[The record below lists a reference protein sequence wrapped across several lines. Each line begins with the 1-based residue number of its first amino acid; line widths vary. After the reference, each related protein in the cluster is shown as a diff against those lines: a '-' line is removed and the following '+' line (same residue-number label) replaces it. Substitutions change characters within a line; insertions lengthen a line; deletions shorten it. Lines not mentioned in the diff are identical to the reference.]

1 MNPNPPPALSSTA
14 TAAAAAAPTTTTT
27 TAPTPSTTTTTSTTT
42 PTNPTTTATTTNT
55 HTPLRYVRYDG
66 AREDE
71 YVPAMRQ
78 LISKDLSEPY
88 SIYVYRY
95 FLYQWGDLC
104 FMAMDDSASSSAS
117 PASETTA
124 SSSPQQQQQQPRMV
138 GVVVSKLEPHRGG
151 PLRGYIAMLAV
162 KEEYRGRGIATKL
175 ARMAIDAMIERDADE
190 IVLETEIT
198 NTAAIKLY
206 ERLGFLRSKRL
217 HRYYLNGNSAYR
229 LVLYL
234 KEGVGSMRT
243 TLDPY
248 GAGAAP
254 ASGPPYP
261 LPLPGGGGDPSR
273 GVGGGAEMTGA
284 LAAPEPALLHENG
297 SGGW

>member
-1 MNPNPPPALSSTA
+1 MSQDSPK
-14 TAAAAAAPTTTTT
+14 
-27 TAPTPSTTTTTSTTT
+27 
-42 PTNPTTTATTTNT
+42 
-55 HTPLRYVRYDG
+55 LRYVRYDS
-66 AREDE
+66 ARENE
-71 YVPAMRQ
+71 YVAAMRQ

-104 FMAMDDSASSSAS
+104 FLAMNEKD
-117 PASETTA
+117 E
-124 SSSPQQQQQQPRMV
+124 MV

-162 KEEYRGRGIATKL
+162 REEFRGQGIATKL
-175 ARMAIDAMIERDADE
+175 VRMAIDAMTERDADE

-198 NTAAIKLY
+198 NTGAMKLY

-234 KEGVGSMRT
+234 KEGVSAIRT
-243 TLDPY
+243 AFDPFAPPHPAHMETPTVPV
-248 GAGAAP
+248 GAT
-254 ASGPPYP
+254 
-261 LPLPGGGGDPSR
+261 PGN
-273 GVGGGAEMTGA
+273 GVI
-284 LAAPEPALLHENG
+284 L
-297 SGGW
+297 